1 MEQLQ
6 PQANGTVNTVV
17 ATSPAD
23 VPIPA
28 DWAKLGL
35 TSGYHP
41 RDLEDARLYVTGLA
55 GEGKSTFL
63 RSIPDAWVL
72 DFEGGANGI
81 PGARAQY
88 FDLATAAKNLGKT
101 IFEVYQ
107 MIMDKLL
114 SDGAANK
121 RPCRRVIIDTHDAW
135 VEMMGEHLLKEKSQ
149 GVKTYEDIGEL
160 GMKGHGHSLLQG
172 RCKNVLVAL
181 ENAGYTWAVAGHLTY
196 VVETDP
202 VTDKTATFIRP
213 VLSKGYIG
221 PVVRKAELH
230 ITINSRTIKEKVDK
244 VVNGRV
250 FKNMEEK
257 EVTRYTLYSR
267 PTEAKAM
274 EGKRR
279 GVPNLPARME
289 VPMINGWD
297 VLKEAYKIAVEESR
311 NSNGETKDE

>member
-1 MEQLQ
+1 MEQPQSQ
-6 PQANGTVNTVV
+6 PNTNVNTVV
-17 ATSPAD
+17 DTSPAD

-101 IFEVYQ
+101 IYDVYQ

-114 SDGAANK
+114 ADGKVGK
-121 RPCRRVIIDTHDAW
+121 RPCRRVIIDTEDAW
-135 VEMMGEHLLKEKSQ
+135 VEMMGEHLLAEKSAK
-149 GVKTYEDIGEL
+149 GVKVYEDIGEL
-160 GMKGHGHSLLQG
+160 GKKGHGHSLLQG

-181 ENAGYTWAVAGHLTY
+181 ENAGYTWAVAGHLTRLT
-196 VVETDP
+196 ETNP
-202 VTDKTATFIRP
+202 VTGAESTVIRP
-213 VLSKGYIG
+213 VLSKGYVG

-230 ITINSRTIKEKVDK
+230 ITINSMTRKEKLDK
-244 VVNGRV
+244 TVNGRV

-297 VLKEAYKIAVEESR
+297 VLKEAYEIAVEESK
-311 NSNGETKDE
+311 NSNGETNE